1 MLQETKKLSI
11 DKNCF
16 RSFGEARTKIGF
28 TLRPKGRQGGML
40 IAWRTDLYEVKA
52 VEYGIYSVSVKLLN
66 QGSWWL
72 LCIYSLS
79 SNGGKEEFWIELNDL
94 SNLVEGTWWIG
105 GASTRSYTS
114 EIKMIWIHFSNGK
127 SSIHGSRTIPCLIF
141 HSKIPFSLD
150 PTSDP
155 T

>member
-1 MLQETKKLSI
+1 MIKIASDLLERQEQRLDLLSGRRDGRGECSLLGELTYMKLGRL
-11 DKNCF
+11 NM
-16 RSFGEARTKIGF
+16 GF
-28 TLRPKGRQGGML
+28 TLF
-40 IAWRTDLYEVKA
+40 
-52 VEYGIYSVSVKLLN
+52 KLLN
-66 QGSWWL
+66 QGSCWL

-79 SNGGKEEFWIELNDL
+79 SNRGKEEFWIELNDL
-94 SNLVEGTWWIG
+94 GNLVEGTWWIG